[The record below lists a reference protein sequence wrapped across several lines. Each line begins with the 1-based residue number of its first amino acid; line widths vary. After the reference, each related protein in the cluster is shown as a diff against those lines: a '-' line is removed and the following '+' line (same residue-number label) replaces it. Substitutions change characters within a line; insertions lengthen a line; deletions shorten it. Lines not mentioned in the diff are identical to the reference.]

1 MLDSG
6 PDFAQV
12 SIGHSNPAAKEAL
25 NDSSLPL
32 GKDVRPHLDSC
43 ESTTGKL

>member
-1 MLDSG
+1 MFDPG

-12 SIGHSNPAAKEAL
+12 SIGHSDSAVKEAL
-25 NDSSLPL
+25 DDSSLPL
-32 GKDVRPHLDSC
+32 CKDVGPHFDSC